1 VAKNSLFSKV
11 LHLLDRVAIVIR
23 RGMKREMIILKFGG
37 SLITD
42 KKKEIPTINQDNLN
56 RIASI
61 LSKHSHQF
69 IIVHGAGSFGHPI
82 AKKFNLANGWNKHP
96 NQKKAIEETRE
107 QVLELNQILCNSLN
121 KKEILTKTIIP
132 SKTMK
137 TNGPKN
143 IENIPTEIFDEG
155 LETGKVPVTFGDVTD
170 DNLQGICILSGDVIM
185 EELVKHYKPRM
196 SIFVMDYPGVFD
208 RNPTDKNS
216 QIIPVVTLQTLKM
229 LKEKNTH
236 KNGATDVTGGLIGKL
251 ECAMEM
257 AKHSET
263 WITNLDHLD
272 DFLNGNPR
280 GSRVIS

>member
-1 VAKNSLFSKV
+1 MPKNLLFSKV
-11 LHLLDRVAIVIR
+11 LHLLDWVAIVIR
-23 RGMKREMIILKFGG
+23 RSMKREMIILKFGG

-42 KKKEIPTINQDNLN
+42 KKREIPTINQDNLKL
-56 RIASI
+56 IASI

-82 AKKFNLANGWNKHP
+82 AKKFDLANGLNNDPK
-96 NQKKAIEETRE
+96 QKKAIKETRE

-121 KKEILTKTIIP
+121 KKNIQTKTIIP

-137 TNGPKN
+137 TNGPKS
-143 IENIPTEIFDEG
+143 IERIPTEIFDEG
-155 LETGKVPVTFGDVTD
+155 LKTGKIPVTFGDVTE

-208 RNPTDKNS
+208 NDPTDKNS
-216 QIIPVVTLQTLKM
+216 HIIPEVTFQTLKI
-229 LKEKNTH
+229 LKEKNRH
-236 KNGATDVTGGLIGKL
+236 KVTTDVTGGLIGKI
-251 ECAMEM
+251 ECAIEM

-263 WITNLDHLD
+263 WITNLNHLD
-272 DFLNGNPR
+272 DFLNGKPR
-280 GSRVIS
+280 GSRVVS

>member
-1 VAKNSLFSKV
+1 
-11 LHLLDRVAIVIR
+11 
-23 RGMKREMIILKFGG
+23 
-37 SLITD
+37 
-42 KKKEIPTINQDNLN
+42 
-56 RIASI
+56 
-61 LSKHSHQF
+61 
-69 IIVHGAGSFGHPI
+69 
-82 AKKFNLANGWNKHP
+82 
-96 NQKKAIEETRE
+96 
-107 QVLELNQILCNSLN
+107 
-121 KKEILTKTIIP
+121 
-132 SKTMK
+132 
-137 TNGPKN
+137 
-143 IENIPTEIFDEG
+143 
-155 LETGKVPVTFGDVTD
+155 
-170 DNLQGICILSGDVIM
+170 
-185 EELVKHYKPRM
+185 VKHYKPRM

-208 RNPTDKNS
+208 RNPTDKDS

>member
-1 VAKNSLFSKV
+1 MAKELLFSRV
-11 LHLLDRVAIVIR
+11 LYLLERVAIVIR

-42 KKKEIPTINQDNLN
+42 KKKESPTINEENLK
-56 RIASI
+56 RIGSI
-61 LSKHSHQF
+61 LSKHSHEF

-82 AKKFNLANGWNKHP
+82 AKKFDLASGLNNNP
-96 NQKKAIEETRE
+96 NQKQAIKETRK
-107 QVLELNQILCNSLN
+107 QVLQLNQIFCNYLN
-121 KKEILTKTIIP
+121 KKNIQTNTIIP

-137 TNGPKN
+137 TNGAKS
-143 IENIPTEIFDEG
+143 IENFPVEIFDKG
-155 LETGKVPVTFGDVTD
+155 LEKGKIPVTFGDVTE

-185 EELVKHYKPRM
+185 EELVKYYKPIS

-208 RNPTDKNS
+208 KDPTDENS
-216 QIIPVVTLQTLKM
+216 MIIPEVSLETLRM
-229 LKEKNTH
+229 LKKQNS
-236 KNGATDVTGGLIGKL
+236 NRDITDVTGGLIGKI

-272 DFLNGNPR
+272 DCLNGKPK

>member
-1 VAKNSLFSKV
+1 MPKNLLFSKV
-11 LHLLDRVAIVIR
+11 LHLLDWVAIVIR
-23 RGMKREMIILKFGG
+23 RSMKREMIILKFGG

-42 KKKEIPTINQDNLN
+42 KKKEIPTINQDNLKL
-56 RIASI
+56 IASI

-82 AKKFNLANGWNKHP
+82 AKKFDLASGLNNNPK
-96 NQKKAIEETRE
+96 QKKAIEETRK

-121 KKEILTKTIIP
+121 KKNIQTKTISP
-132 SKTMK
+132 SKTMR
-137 TNGPKN
+137 TNGPKS
-143 IENIPTEIFDEG
+143 IESIPTEIFDEG
-155 LETGKVPVTFGDVTD
+155 LETGKIPVTFGDLTE

-185 EELVKHYKPRM
+185 EELVKHYKPKM

-208 RNPTDKNS
+208 RHPTDKNS
-216 QIIPVVTLQTLKM
+216 LIIPEVTLQTLKM
-229 LKEKNTH
+229 LKEKNTQ
-236 KNGATDVTGGLIGKL
+236 KITTDVTGGLIGKI

-272 DFLNGNPR
+272 DCLNEEPK
-280 GSRVIS
+280 GSRVVS